1 MTRRSSIVSRSR
13 LEKPVRAVHHFF
25 MTDDVAALGGIHTA
39 LHAFDKL
46 RSPFEHADNGFFHYL
61 RGVLAFA
68 GSKVL

>member
-1 MTRRSSIVSRSR
+1 
-13 LEKPVRAVHHFF
+13 
-25 MTDDVAALGGIHTA
+25 MTDNVAALGGIETA

-46 RSPFEHADNGFFHYL
+46 RSPLEHASNGFFHHL

>member
-1 MTRRSSIVSRSR
+1 
-13 LEKPVRAVHHFF
+13 